1 MGVTVLRHHGDWDA
15 TSRENRALRFIE
27 SYTKEM
33 TSNLTLP
40 YSSTK
45 YFSPSCTFHDTTNV
59 TYRGA
64 GNVKTWIQGLF
75 SPFDK
80 LEFTPLSCIALDE
93 SEEQGNLPKYT
104 VIGEFDG
111 KYWFRGDPE
120 PILAPRAVFFT
131 IVASETED
139 GFDGLQ
145 FSEVSLYW
153 NTALVKDEKVRRS
166 QAKA

>member
-1 MGVTVLRHHGDWDA
+1 MTDIVFRHHGNWDA
-15 TSRENRALRFIE
+15 TTRESRALRFVEAYATEI
-27 SYTKEM
+27 
-33 TSNLTLP
+33 TSDLNLP

-45 YFSPSCTFHDTTNV
+45 YFSPSSTFYDTTDV

-64 GNVKTWIQGLF
+64 ENIKTWMLSLF

-80 LEFTPLSCIALDE
+80 LEFTGLSSIVIDE
-93 SEEQGNLPKYT
+93 SELGGGSPKYT
-104 VIGEFDG
+104 VIAEFLG
-111 KYWFRGDPE
+111 KHWFKGDPE
-120 PILAPRAVFFT
+120 PILAPRAMIFT

-145 FSEVSLYW
+145 YSEVRLYW

-166 QAKA
+166 QVKA